1 MLKTPWNIAKHSR
14 ECHQTFQGMLPN
26 IPRNI
31 ANHSGNVVKHS
42 GECPQIF
49 KDCCQIFWEMWP
61 DILESVLGH
70 SGECLR
76 YSRDDDAG
84 SVQDFMELVVQ
95 NIAWNL

>member
-1 MLKTPWNIAKHSR
+1 MECR
-14 ECHQTFQGMLPN
+14 ETFQGMSPN

-49 KDCCQIFWEMWP
+49 KDYCQIFWEMSP
-61 DILESVLGH
+61 DILESVLRF

-76 YSRDDDAG
+76 YSRGDDAG

>member
-1 MLKTPWNIAKHSR
+1 MLSNILGNVLKYLRIIAKY
-14 ECHQTFQGMLPN
+14 
-26 IPRNI
+26 
-31 ANHSGNVVKHS
+31 SGK
-42 GECPQIF
+42 CPQIF
-49 KDCCQIFWEMWP
+49 KDYCQIFWEMSP
-61 DILESVLGH
+61 DILESVLRH